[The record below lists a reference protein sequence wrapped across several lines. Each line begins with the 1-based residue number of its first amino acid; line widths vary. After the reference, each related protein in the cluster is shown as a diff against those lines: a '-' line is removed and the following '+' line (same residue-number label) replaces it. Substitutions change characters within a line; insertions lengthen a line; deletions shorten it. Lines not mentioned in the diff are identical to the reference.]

1 MEFRIVKMCQVL
13 KVAKS
18 GYYSWRKR
26 KDIGDPEEKA
36 LRDLVNSIYEEHKG
50 RYGYRRITAE
60 IRRRGI
66 LINGKHVLRIM
77 TSMGLRAQCPRRYK
91 KTTISSHQHPVS
103 ENILKQNFNVS
114 RQDQVWLSDITY
126 IRTSE
131 GWLYLAVVMD
141 LYSRRILGWE
151 LREYL
156 SKDLVLEAF
165 RKTGSQYQITADT
178 IFHSDRGV
186 QFAAHEFRLLLEE
199 LGFRQ
204 SMSGKG
210 NCYDNAPMESFFH
223 TLKNELVITHKY
235 QSKYQT
241 RIAIFEYIE
250 LYYNKRRLHSSLK
263 YKTPDEMYNISK
275 IV

>member
-1 MEFRIVKMCQVL
+1 MCQVL

-18 GYYSWRKR
+18 GYYYWRKQ
-26 KDIGDPEEKA
+26 KAIVDPEEKA
-36 LRDLVNSIYEEHKG
+36 LCDLVMSIYEEHMG

-66 LINGKHVLRIM
+66 KINGKHVLRIM
-77 TSMGLRAQCPRRYK
+77 KSMGLRARCPIRYK
-91 KTTISSHQHPVS
+91 KTTNSNHQQPVS
-103 ENILKQNFNVS
+103 ENILKQDFEVA

-141 LYSRRILGWE
+141 LFSRRILGWE
-151 LREYL
+151 LRDYM
-156 SKDLVLEAF
+156 SKELVIEAF
-165 RKTGSQYQITADT
+165 RKTVSQYQITTDT

-186 QFAAHEFRLLLEE
+186 QFTAEEFRSLLEE

-204 SMSGKG
+204 SMSGRG

-223 TLKNELVITHKY
+223 TLKNELVITRKY
-235 QSKYQT
+235 ESKYLT

-263 YKTPDEMYNISK
+263 YKTPDEMYNINK